1 MKKCRQCANQAT
13 LHITEVLEGHATE
26 VHLCEK
32 CARDYLDDSESSDT
46 DSVAADLAAKL
57 EELQSATDEDL
68 DNVRCS
74 GCGISLSEFREVGRL
89 GCPCCYDDFREELKP
104 LLENIHEELFHTG
117 KRPARMLES
126 HDDQSR
132 VLQLRNEQ
140 REAIRQEDYEMAA
153 VLRDQIAKIE
163 SILHGGDVSVT
174 ETEDKQDPPS
184 VF

>member
-13 LHITEVLEGHATE
+13 LHITEVMEGHASE

-32 CARDYLDDSESSDT
+32 CARDYLDESESSDT

-68 DNVRCS
+68 DSVSCS
-74 GCGISLSEFREVGRL
+74 GCGITLAEFRDIGRL
-89 GCPCCYDDFREELKP
+89 GCPSCYDDFREELKP

-117 KRPARMLES
+117 KRPNRIMES
-126 HDDQSR
+126 NDDQSR

-140 REAIRQEDYEMAA
+140 REAIRQEDYETAA
-153 VLRDQIAKIE
+153 TLRDQIARIE
-163 SILHGGDVSVT
+163 SQLHGGDVTVADS
-174 ETEDKQDPPS
+174 EDK
-184 VF
+184 